1 MTSSITD
8 FFSVGTGGKYA
19 KFDTVG
25 KTYSGKIMSISEPEN
40 QTDFDTKLPI
50 EGKFQIRIV
59 LATAERDADDQ
70 DDDGQR
76 TVYVASGWMKGAIAE
91 ACRTAGAKAPV
102 IGGNLSVTY
111 TGLVPNSRAKNYSAT
126 YVAGNPA
133 EGFFETATPAA
144 APAAAA
150 APANDL
156 PPAGIDAA
164 AWASMP
170 ADAKAAVRASM
181 GAAPF

>member
-1 MTSSITD
+1 MTSSIMD
-8 FFSVGTGGKYA
+8 FFNVGSGGKYA

-25 KTYSGKIMSISEPEN
+25 KTYSGKIMSISEPEP
-40 QTDFDTKLPI
+40 QTDYETKLPI
-50 EGKFQIRIV
+50 EGKMQIRIV
-59 LATAERDADDQ
+59 LATDLRDADDI

-91 ACRTAGAKAPV
+91 AVRNAGVKAPT

-126 YVAGNPA
+126 YTASNPA
-133 EGFFETATPAA
+133 EGFFETP

-150 APANDL
+150 AAPAAVADT

-164 AWASMP
+164 AWAGMP

-181 GAAPF
+181 GVAPF